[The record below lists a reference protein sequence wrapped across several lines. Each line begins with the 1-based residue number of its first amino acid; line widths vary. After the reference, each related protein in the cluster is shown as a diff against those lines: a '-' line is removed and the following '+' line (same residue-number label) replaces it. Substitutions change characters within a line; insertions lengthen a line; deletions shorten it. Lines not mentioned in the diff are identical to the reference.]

1 MPETSALSRAGG
13 PITENDAEQESDSEP
28 GGFALSVDLSACMGP
43 QARCRVWVRRRA
55 RKVRWLA
62 SRVRRVAKIK
72 GPLLLLAGDH
82 LLPPSEPIKV
92 LRHDDIVRVARVE
105 HKWQHAFSIEDSDE
119 DSPMLTQPPIQPQSV
134 IQNGFTTSTKQN
146 RPKKSTTEQQEA
158 TNINQ
163 QSSVMP
169 AHPTKPL
176 SIIQNNPTTQ
186 TTFAK
191 QNSPKKTKM
200 PEPAI
205 DQQSP
210 VARKRKFTVGDT
222 LLWLKRAEESR
233 TEAPPKTEPE
243 KPRHSKLSKLIEH
256 TSKLEEVAQ
265 KFTAMDQSVPIDNDA
280 LNQVKRRALA
290 LLEQVTDEKDADVV
304 DAPKKKRR
312 RVRRRRPVKLSN
324 QEFIQDLDSESGTQN
339 GSQLNSNHLDLT
351 KEQDVQNGFKESLKL
366 NNHVDLTKEQ
376 EDLESKAMLIKS
388 ITLSP
393 DKDPDTTKED
403 QDSESDDSNTNR
415 SEKQPASTAQ
425 PLHSVQSSK
434 AFPTPTMLAAQPS
447 PTWTVDF
454 IDMPP
459 ETQIP
464 VLVRDAT
471 PRPPRVVRALG
482 TETRCDTYV

>member
-13 PITENDAEQESDSEP
+13 PITENDAEHESDSEP
-28 GGFALSVDLSACMGP
+28 GGFALSVDLSACMGA

-82 LLPPSEPIKV
+82 LLPPGEPMKV
-92 LRHDDIVRVARVE
+92 LRHDDTVRVARAE
-105 HKWQHAFSIEDSDE
+105 HKWQQAFSIEDSDE
-119 DSPMLTQPPIQPQSV
+119 DAPMPIQHQSV
-134 IQNGFTTSTKQN
+134 ILNGFTKQIN
-146 RPKKSTTEQQEA
+146 PNKSTTEQHEA
-158 TNINQ
+158 TIINQ
-163 QSSVMP
+163 QSSVVP
-169 AHPTKPL
+169 AHPTQ
-176 SIIQNNPTTQ
+176 IIQNNPTTQ

-200 PEPAI
+200 PEPARN
-205 DQQSP
+205 QQSP

-233 TEAPPKTEPE
+233 TEAPPETEPE
-243 KPRHSKLSKLIEH
+243 KPRHSRLSKLIEH

-265 KFTAMDQSVPIDNDA
+265 KFTAMDQESVSVDNDA

-290 LLEQVTDEKDADVV
+290 LLEQVTDEKDTDVV

-312 RVRRRRPVKLSN
+312 RVRRRRPAKLSN
-324 QEFIQDLDSESGTQN
+324 QEFIQDPDSESGIQN
-339 GSQLNSNHLDLT
+339 GSQLSKNHLEPT
-351 KEQDVQNGFKESLKL
+351 KELDVQNGFKESLKL
-366 NNHVDLTKEQ
+366 NKHVDLTKEL
-376 EDLESKAMLIKS
+376 DLESKAMLIKS

-403 QDSESDDSNTNR
+403 QDSDSDDSDMNGP
-415 SEKQPASTAQ
+415 EKQPASTTQ
-425 PLHSVQSSK
+425 PIHSVQSSK
-434 AFPTPTMLAAQPS
+434 ALITPTMLAAQPT
-447 PTWTVDF
+447 PTWTVDV

-464 VLVRDAT
+464 VLVRDTT